1 MKSTFKLLFALLLA
15 LGLGVVTSTANSAF
29 LQRLANY
36 VEPLGSVWI
45 GFLKMVIIPLL
56 ISLLVTSVA
65 SKGTH
70 EQTTPLLKRILLVFV
85 GLYIVTL
92 LVSMLIVPILL
103 QLLPSSFTLA
113 GNEGDAASL
122 ASGKPL
128 SFIDQLLGWVPENPF
143 KSAAEGAILPVVI
156 FSLFFGL
163 ALNHVA
169 EAGRNTVLDFFR
181 GVGDAMLKIVEW
193 LLVVAPLGIFCI
205 VFPLTSRAGAQM
217 VGALGIYVFIHL
229 AMYAI
234 CIVLLYVLASSAG
247 KTLLLKFMKAC
258 VQPQLIAIGT
268 QSSIATLPAMV
279 TAAEQRLG
287 LSDKVSD
294 AVLPLAVSVFR
305 AGSAVNSVIYA
316 LFIARLYH
324 LEFSTLQLVTLFV
337 VAFAA
342 AVSGTGLPSGA
353 SFFAPVLTLFTA
365 LGLPVQAIPI
375 LFAMDTI
382 PDIGVTAT
390 NVTADMA
397 AVNIIGK
404 DSHLQHQ
411 GNLNEEIGVQE
422 IIDGA

>member
-15 LGLGVVTSTANSAF
+15 LGLGVVASTANSAF

-217 VGALGIYVFIHL
+217 VNHWK
-229 AMYAI
+229 
-234 CIVLLYVLASSAG
+234 LYDISMILRQNWRR
-247 KTLLLKFMKAC
+247 L
-258 VQPQLIAIGT
+258 QPDLQN
-268 QSSIATLPAMV
+268 
-279 TAAEQRLG
+279 
-287 LSDKVSD
+287 KV
-294 AVLPLAVSVFR
+294 
-305 AGSAVNSVIYA
+305 
-316 LFIARLYH
+316 
-324 LEFSTLQLVTLFV
+324 LVTV
-337 VAFAA
+337 
-342 AVSGTGLPSGA
+342 GNDDN
-353 SFFAPVLTLFTA
+353 FF
-365 LGLPVQAIPI
+365 
-375 LFAMDTI
+375 
-382 PDIGVTAT
+382 
-390 NVTADMA
+390 
-397 AVNIIGK
+397 
-404 DSHLQHQ
+404 
-411 GNLNEEIGVQE
+411 LNESVKLLEEEAIKLNTGFVFTYYSGDHFTLTSPEYNLAGYRFLQQKYNE
-422 IIDGA
+422 FVK